1 MKKKKTVVILIIALI
16 LILAEK
22 FFGGNASFPEREEG
36 KLYMY
41 AIDVGQADSTLILL
55 PDGENI
61 LIDAGNREDTNLVV
75 EFIKEKGIEKLD
87 YVVATHPHEDHIGG
101 MPGVIE
107 NFEIGTFYMPDSV
120 HTTVYYEDMIDALI
134 KWEVVTEFA
143 EKGVKIKDGE
153 CSIDILSPLPRE
165 YDDFNHVSAV
175 TRITYKDNSFLLM
188 GDAEKIN
195 EYDIIDNYGD
205 KIKSDV
211 LKVGH
216 HGSDT
221 SSAYEFLETVDPEL
235 AVISLGKDN
244 DYGHPHKEVKERLSE
259 LKIPYYRTDEV
270 GTVLFISNGKKIEV
284 ITEKEVGEE

>member
-221 SSAYEFLETVDPEL
+221 
-235 AVISLGKDN
+235 
-244 DYGHPHKEVKERLSE
+244 
-259 LKIPYYRTDEV
+259 
-270 GTVLFISNGKKIEV
+270 
-284 ITEKEVGEE
+284 